1 MGHGYCDF
9 PEFNAKY
16 GTYSLVSKQR
26 NLILDFHFIQVTTVD
41 NSLQI
46 EKADLKHLG
55 KGWCKGNE
63 NIFFNNR

>member
-46 EKADLKHLG
+46 EKADLKHHG
-55 KGWCKGNE
+55 KG
-63 NIFFNNR
+63 